1 MRRAGQARLYEGT
14 CRRAG
19 YARRPLLARIDG
31 EGIVKT
37 FVAGLLCLLLPLA
50 PLYGAIAGPRHPAWR
65 FGMLGLG
72 LLGQWWW
79 IYEMLA
85 LVNSYT
91 QIP

>member
-1 MRRAGQARLYEGT
+1 MGT
-14 CRRAG
+14 AAPDFTLRDQNNQDITLSKYFG
-19 YARRPLLARIDG
+19 KKNVLLVFFPQSSIFR
-31 EGIVKT
+31 
-37 FVAGLLCLLLPLA
+37 LLLPLA

-85 LVNSYT
+85 LGNSYT